1 MTIDLSCSIHGAPV
15 TKGKKIFIFVSAK
28 LCLQMLFLFWQQMK
42 FKSQLEQQR
51 LQLQR
56 EHSSEMEQILDK
68 VSNSFSSLLEKN

>member
-1 MTIDLSCSIHGAPV
+1 
-15 TKGKKIFIFVSAK
+15 
-28 LCLQMLFLFWQQMK
+28 MLFLFWQQMK